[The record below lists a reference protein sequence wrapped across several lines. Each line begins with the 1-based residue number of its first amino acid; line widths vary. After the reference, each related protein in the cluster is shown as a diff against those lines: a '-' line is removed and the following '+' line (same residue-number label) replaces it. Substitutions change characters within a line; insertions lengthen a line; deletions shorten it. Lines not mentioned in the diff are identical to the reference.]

1 MEETMEVDILFRI
14 AAVGIIVSVLN
25 QVLTRSGRDEYTMIT
40 TLAGLIIVLMML
52 IPNLTDL
59 FAYIKTVFDL

>member
-1 MEETMEVDILFRI
+1 MEVDILFRI

-40 TLAGLIIVLMML
+40 TLAGLIIVLMRL

-59 FAYIKTVFDL
+59 FVYIKTVFDL

>member
-1 MEETMEVDILFRI
+1 MEVDILFRI
-14 AAVGIIVSVLN
+14 AGVGIIVAILN
-25 QVLTRSGRDEYTMIT
+25 QVLSRSGRDEYTMIT

-59 FAYIKTVFDL
+59 FSYIKSVFDL

>member
-1 MEETMEVDILFRI
+1 MEVDILFRI
-14 AAVGIIVSVLN
+14 AAVGIIVAILN
-25 QVLTRSGRDEYTMIT
+25 QVLSRSGRDEYTMIT

-59 FAYIKTVFDL
+59 FTYVKSVFDL

>member
-1 MEETMEVDILFRI
+1 MEVDILFRI
-14 AAVGIIVSVLN
+14 AGVGIIVAILN

-40 TLAGLIIVLMML
+40 TLAGLIIVLMIL

-59 FAYIKTVFDL
+59 FSYIKSVFDL